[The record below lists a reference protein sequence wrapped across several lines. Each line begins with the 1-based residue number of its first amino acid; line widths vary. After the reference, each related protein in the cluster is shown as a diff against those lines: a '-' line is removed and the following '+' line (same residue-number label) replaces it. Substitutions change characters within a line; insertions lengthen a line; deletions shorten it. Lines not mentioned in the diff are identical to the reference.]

1 MTGSIISDNA
11 RSHTTAIISAI
22 ILFVTCFL
30 CFFLVMFTTTSALVL
45 LAEVTC
51 QLMELVTTEPVVFF
65 CARLDGTLV
74 IPVMLG
80 VFSSPIA
87 ACIFLSSLIKQ
98 AIQRGIIWQLRWVA
112 FLILLT
118 LLTIVLRVAL
128 LFGLSI

>member
-22 ILFVTCFL
+22 ILFVTCVL
-30 CFFLVMFTTTSALVL
+30 CFFLGVGTIML

-51 QLMELVTTEPVVFF
+51 KLMELVTTEPVFF

>member
-22 ILFVTCFL
+22 ILCVTCVL
-30 CFFLVMFTTTSALVL
+30 CFFLGVGTIML

-51 QLMELVTTEPVVFF
+51 KLMELVTTEPVFF

-98 AIQRGIIWQLRWVA
+98 AVQRGIIWQLRWVA
-112 FLILLT
+112 FLILLI
-118 LLTIVLRVAL
+118 IVLAIFLSAAR
-128 LFGLSI
+128 FGLSI

>member
-22 ILFVTCFL
+22 ILFVTCVL
-30 CFFLVMFTTTSALVL
+30 CFFLGVSTIML

-51 QLMELVTTEPVVFF
+51 KLMELVTTEPVFF

>member
-11 RSHTTAIISAI
+11 RSHKTAIISAI

-51 QLMELVTTEPVVFF
+51 QLMELVTTEPVFF

>member
-30 CFFLVMFTTTSALVL
+30 CFFLVMFTTASALVL

-51 QLMELVTTEPVVFF
+51 KLMELVTTETVFF

>member
-22 ILFVTCFL
+22 ILFVTCVL
-30 CFFLVMFTTTSALVL
+30 CFFLGVGTIML

-51 QLMELVTTEPVVFF
+51 KLMELVTTETVFF